1 MKAPHSGPWCSN
13 CNYNLTGLTE
23 SSKCP
28 ECGRPLVEVLQRPE
42 WQPPRFAGRRYT
54 SPVQIFGLPLVQIA
68 IGPDG
73 NERYGRAR
81 GIIAYG
87 DSAVGLLAIGGR
99 TLGIISLGGVA
110 TGVVAFGGC
119 AIGLLSFG
127 GFALGILLAIGG
139 AAVGGIAAGGGALG
153 FVALGGG
160 AIGYYAR
167 GGGVFAKFAASATRR
182 DPQALAFFSDW
193 QWLLGGP
200 PGPLGA
206 NLTLFFWALLSVF
219 VVALF
224 TALPCL
230 IAYLLITRRRDEG
243 GFGHGT
249 E

>member
-1 MKAPHSGPWCSN
+1 MKTQPGGPWCSN
-13 CNYNLTGLTE
+13 CKYNLTGLTE

-28 ECGRPLVEVLQRPE
+28 ECGCPLVDVLQRPE

-54 SPVQIFGLPLVQIA
+54 SPVRIFGIPLIQIA
-68 IGPDG
+68 IGSDG

-87 DSAVGLLAIGGR
+87 DAAIGLLAFGGR
-99 TLGIISLGGVA
+99 TLGVIAFGGIA
-110 TGVVAFGGC
+110 TGVVAVGGC

-127 GFALGILLAIGG
+127 GFALGLLLAIGG
-139 AAVGGIAAGGGALG
+139 AAMGGIAVGGGAFG
-153 FVALGGG
+153 IVALGGG
-160 AIGYYAR
+160 TVGYYAR
-167 GGGVFAKFAASATRR
+167 GGGAFAKFAVSAMRR
-182 DPQALAFFSDW
+182 DPEAVAFFSDW

-200 PGPLGA
+200 AGPLGA

-219 VVALF
+219 VVALL

-230 IAYLLITRRRDEG
+230 IAYILVVRRQVDS
-243 GFGHGT
+243 GFGSDI